1 MFYPS
6 NNGGR
11 VGILMKY
18 FLVILAATLWA
29 AAASAQS
36 VISVGSGS
44 YASSPPPQ
52 SGAAGIASQSVYVVP
67 STNNPPIP
75 TNKWW
80 TDLIIHQYAGNM
92 WAYPLT
98 VSADAQGINIYNP
111 TTWVPSG
118 TTPQLALD
126 SPMSIRGQGFAP
138 ADARAVRWGDWTVAF
153 RMQQATNQLMDVT
166 IGHGLPYVWM
176 EFTGV

>member
-1 MFYPS
+1 
-6 NNGGR
+6 
-11 VGILMKY
+11 MKN
-18 FLVILAATLWA
+18 FTVILAATLWA
-29 AAASAQS
+29 AVASAQS
-36 VISVGSGS
+36 IISVGSGS

-98 VSADAQGINIYNP
+98 VSANAQGIKIYNP

-126 SPMSIRGQGFAP
+126 SPISIGGQGFAP
-138 ADARAVRWGDWTVAF
+138 VSSAASSWGDWTVAF
-153 RMQQATNQLMDVT
+153 RMQQATNQFMNVT
-166 IGHGLPYVWM
+166 IAPTACHTCGWSSRASSR
-176 EFTGV
+176 